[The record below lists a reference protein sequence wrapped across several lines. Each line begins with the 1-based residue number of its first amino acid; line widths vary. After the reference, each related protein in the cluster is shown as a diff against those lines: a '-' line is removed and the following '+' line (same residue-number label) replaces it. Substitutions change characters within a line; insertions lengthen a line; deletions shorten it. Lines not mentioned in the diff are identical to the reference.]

1 MNIQSSHMGLRRKII
16 LSLSAVILLVVVI
29 FGALVYTKTIALM
42 NSPGGCVQSFHR
54 DSSVRAYS
62 CS

>member
-1 MNIQSSHMGLRRKII
+1 MGLRRKII